1 MGVVGKGNGSVLCV
15 WGRAEV
21 SDFRE
26 CETVVTMHINRK
38 KRDDPAPTHPTGLTP
53 DKRAVCVV
61 SV

>member
-1 MGVVGKGNGSVLCV
+1 MGQCCV
-15 WGRAEV
+15 WVRAEV

-26 CETVVTMHINRK
+26 CETVVTMQINRK
-38 KRDDPAPTHPTGLTP
+38 KRDDPAPTHPLGLTP

>member
-1 MGVVGKGNGSVLCV
+1 MGQCCV

-26 CETVVTMHINRK
+26 CETVVTMQINRK
-38 KRDDPAPTHPTGLTP
+38 KRDDPAPTHPLGLTP